1 MKTIIKIPLFVEIE
15 TDEGMDR
22 KVISNGVRDY
32 FIPEFYRTLKS
43 KDLLSWMYSS
53 ELKKL
58 SSTIGKNARFKILTQ
73 ADIFFQQKP
82 VVVDKKPWE

>member
-22 KVISNGVRDY
+22 KVISSGIRDY

-58 SSTIGKNARFKILTQ
+58 TSVIGKNARFKILTQ

>member
-1 MKTIIKIPLFVEIE
+1 MKTIIKIPMFVEIE
-15 TDEGMDR
+15 TDEGLDR
-22 KVISNGVRDY
+22 KVISSGVRDF

-58 SSTIGKNARFKILTQ
+58 SNSVGRNARFKILTQ
-73 ADIFFQQKP
+73 ADIFMQQKP
-82 VVVDKKPWE
+82 VVVNKKPWE